1 MSDATNRS
9 LADLI
14 ARGAEAGLPVPD
26 TEVPM
31 ISRSLRLPLDLDE
44 RVRALAAAR
53 GIGPTTLMRQLV
65 EAGVM
70 DLEDTALVPLAD
82 VRRALAAIARPAA

>member
-14 ARGAEAGLPVPD
+14 AHGAEAGLPVPD